1 MQIKLIKG
9 HILHFPKTTLDPES
23 EFEEFKLG
31 AMVVQEGKILAVGNA
46 AELLPQYP
54 NAEVTDYGSKLI
66 VPGFIDTHLH
76 FPQTEMIA
84 SFGEQLIDW
93 LNKYTFPTER
103 QFEDP
108 EYSRR
113 IADFFLKQL
122 WMNGT
127 TTAAVYAT
135 VHKNSA
141 EQLFSAAYEKN
152 MQILT
157 GKVCMDRHCP
167 DYLQDTAE
175 SAQQESADLISSWH
189 NKGRLK
195 YAITPRFA
203 PTSTERQL
211 TLLGELM
218 GSYNDVYL
226 QTHVDENRAEIEWVK
241 ELFPSSKN
249 YLDVYDQY
257 GMVTERSIYGHCIHM
272 LDDEWRCIADNGSI
286 VAFCP
291 RSNLF
296 LGSGLYDLNKAK
308 EFGVKTTLATDV
320 GGGDSFSMLRTFGE
334 GYKVFQLQNITIG
347 SLSGLYMMTRGAA
360 DALQLPDIGDFN
372 SGTYADFTVLEP
384 HFNELSSL
392 RLGNSTDASDI
403 LFALSMLADERAI
416 SATWIAGEP
425 AYEAGSSN

>member
-1 MQIKLIKG
+1 MSVTLVKG
-9 HILHFPKTTLDPES
+9 HVLHFPKTTASPET
-23 EFEEFKLG
+23 EFEEFHHG
-31 AMVVQEGKILAVGNA
+31 ALVLENGKILQTGNS
-46 AELLPQYP
+46 AELQLQYP
-54 NAEVTDYGSKLI
+54 NANIVDYGDKLI

-108 EYSRR
+108 EYSRK
-113 IADFFLKQL
+113 IADFFLRQL

-175 SAQQESADLISSWH
+175 SATQDSADLISTWH

-218 GSYNDVYL
+218 ASYDDVYL
-226 QTHVDENRAEIEWVK
+226 QTHVDENRAEIAWVK
-241 ELFPSSKN
+241 ELFPNSKN
-249 YLDVYDQY
+249 YMDVYYQY
-257 GMVTERSIYGHCIHM
+257 GMVTERSIFGHCIHM
-272 LDDEWRCIADNGSI
+272 LEDEWRCMADNGAI

-296 LGSGLYDLNKAK
+296 LGSGLYDLNKAH

-334 GYKVFQLQNITIG
+334 AYKVFQLQNITVN
-347 SLSGLYMMTRGAA
+347 SLTGLYMMTKGSA
-360 DALQLPDIGDFN
+360 DALQLPDIGDLTP
-372 SGTYADFTVLEP
+372 GTWGDFTVLDP

-392 RLGNSTDASDI
+392 RLEGAKDASDI
-403 LFALSMLADERAI
+403 LFALSMLADERTI

-425 AYEAGSSN
+425 VWQVSED

>member
-1 MQIKLIKG
+1 MSVTIVKG
-9 HILHFPKTTLDPES
+9 HILHFPKTTQKPDTD
-23 EFEEFKLG
+23 FDEFKSG
-31 AMVVQEGKILAVGNA
+31 ALVLDKGKIIKVGNA
-46 AELLPQYP
+46 DALISSY
-54 NAEVTDYGSKLI
+54 ADAKIVDYGNKLI

-93 LNKYTFPTER
+93 LNKYTFPAER

-108 EYSRR
+108 EYSRK
-113 IADFFLKQL
+113 IADFFLRQL

-141 EQLFSAAYEKN
+141 EQLFSAAFEKN

-157 GKVCMDRHCP
+157 GKVCMDRNSP

-175 SAQQESADLISSWH
+175 SAAQDSADLISTWH

-203 PTSTERQL
+203 PTSTETQL
-211 TLLGELM
+211 SLLGELM
-218 GSYNDVYL
+218 ASHKDVYL
-226 QTHVDENRAEIEWVK
+226 QTHVNENRAEIDWVK
-241 ELFPSSKN
+241 LLFPNSKN
-249 YLDVYDQY
+249 YMDVYQQY
-257 GMVTERSIYGHCIHM
+257 GMVTERSIFGHCIHM
-272 LDDEWRCIADNGSI
+272 LDDEWRCMADNGAV

-296 LGSGLYDLNKAK
+296 LGSGLYDLNKSG

-334 GYKVFQLQNITIG
+334 AYKVFQLQAITVD
-347 SLSGLYMMTRGAA
+347 SLHGLYMMTKGAA
-360 DALQLPDIGDFN
+360 DALQLPDIGDLN
-372 SGTYADFTVLEP
+372 PGTYGDFTVLDP
-384 HFNELSSL
+384 HFNELSRL
-392 RLGNSTDASDI
+392 RLADATDASDT
-403 LFALSMLADERAI
+403 LFALSMLADERTIA
-416 SATWIAGEP
+416 ATWIAGEP
-425 AYEAGSSN
+425 VWQA

>member
-1 MQIKLIKG
+1 MSKKLIKG
-9 HILHFPKTTLDPES
+9 HIIHFPEVTANPES
-23 EFEEFKLG
+23 NFQEFKTG
-31 AMVVQEGKILAVGNA
+31 ALLLDGEKIA
-46 AELLPQYP
+46 AIGCANQLLEQNPD
-54 NAEVTDYGSKLI
+54 AAVTDYGKQLI

-108 EYSRR
+108 QYSAK
-113 IADFFLKQL
+113 IADFFLRQL

-135 VHKNSA
+135 VHKNSS
-141 EQLFSAAYEKN
+141 EQLFKAALAKN
-152 MQILT
+152 MQLLT

-175 SAQQESADLISSWH
+175 SALRDTVDLIETWH

-203 PTSTERQL
+203 PTSTEKQM

-218 GSYNDVYL
+218 STYKDIYL
-226 QTHVDENRAEIEWVK
+226 QSHVNENRAEIEWAK
-241 ELFPSSKN
+241 ALFPNSKN
-249 YLDVYDQY
+249 YLDVYHQY
-257 GMVTERSIYGHCIHM
+257 GMLTERSIFGHCIHM
-272 LDDEWRCIADNGSI
+272 TDDEWQLMSDTGGI

-291 RSNLF
+291 SSNTF
-296 LGSGLYDLNKAK
+296 LGSGLYDLNKAR
-308 EFGVKTTLATDV
+308 EFDVKTTLATDV
-320 GGGDSFSMLRTFGE
+320 GAGNSFNMLRTMGE
-334 GYKVFQLQNITIG
+334 AYKVFQLQNITKDPMQ
-347 SLSGLYMMTRGAA
+347 GLYMMTKGAA
-360 DALQLPDIGDFN
+360 NALQLPGIGDLTQ
-372 SGTYADFTVLEP
+372 GTYADFTVLNP
-384 HFNELSSL
+384 HFNELCSL
-392 RLGNSTDASDI
+392 RIGSSQNAADI
-403 LFALSMLADERAI
+403 LFALSMLADERTT

-425 AYEAGSSN
+425 VWQTKPVN

>member
-1 MQIKLIKG
+1 MSLKLIKG
-9 HILHFPKTTLDPES
+9 HIVHFPKTTINPAKDFV
-23 EFEEFKLG
+23 EFRSG
-31 AMVVQEGKILAVGNA
+31 AMVLEHGKIVTVGNA
-46 AELLPQYP
+46 DDVAPKYP
-54 NAEVTDYGSKLI
+54 EAHTVDYGNKLI

-108 EYSRR
+108 EYSRK
-113 IADFFLKQL
+113 IADIFLRQL

-141 EQLFSAAYEKN
+141 EQLFSTAFEKN

-167 DYLQDTAE
+167 DYLQDSPE
-175 SAQQESADLISSWH
+175 SAYQESADLISDWH

-203 PTSTERQL
+203 PTSTEKQL

-218 GSYNDVYL
+218 GSYDDVYL
-226 QTHVDENRAEIEWVK
+226 QTHVDENRTEIQWVK
-241 ELFPSSKN
+241 ELFPNSKN
-249 YLDVYDQY
+249 YLDVYDQF
-257 GMVTERSIYGHCIHM
+257 GMVTERSIFGHCIHM
-272 LDDEWRCIADNGSI
+272 LDDEWRLMADKGAI

-296 LGSGLYDLNKAK
+296 LGSGLYDLKKAG
-308 EFGVKTTLATDV
+308 EFGVRTTLATDV

-334 GYKVFQLQNITIG
+334 GYKVFQLQGITID

-372 SGTYADFTVLEP
+372 SGTFADFTVLNP
-384 HFNELSSL
+384 NFNEISSL
-392 RLGNSTDASDI
+392 RMGDSTDASDM
-403 LFALSMLADERAI
+403 LFALSMLADERAV

-425 AYEAGSSN
+425 VWKMQD